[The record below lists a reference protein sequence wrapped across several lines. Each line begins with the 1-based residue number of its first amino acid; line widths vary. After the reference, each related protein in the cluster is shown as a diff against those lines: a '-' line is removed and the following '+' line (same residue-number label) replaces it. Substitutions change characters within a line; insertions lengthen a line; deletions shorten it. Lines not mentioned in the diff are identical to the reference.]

1 MVTCRGR
8 GKGAELAPK
17 SPFLWFRL
25 FLSRFLEVEG
35 VEGEGRGTRGVPRAV
50 LWAYGNPRGLLGS
63 LGSPWLILSRH
74 SELEC
79 VVRRPSRPC
88 MFTLKLCYSCACSRP
103 PGADPTKRSK
113 DRVPHF
119 LSKSVSSPGCA
130 IKSYGENGFRAC
142 SVHGSYWPLPPPTL
156 KAPRKIR
163 FSRIVFGAS

>member
-63 LGSPWLILSRH
+63 LGSPWLTLSRH

-103 PGADPTKRSK
+103 PAPTPPKGPKIGFPISCPNPFPRPAARSK
-113 DRVPHF
+113 VMAKTVLEPAPSMVPTCP
-119 LSKSVSSPGCA
+119 SPLQ
-130 IKSYGENGFRAC
+130 
-142 SVHGSYWPLPPPTL
+142 P
-156 KAPRKIR
+156 
-163 FSRIVFGAS
+163 